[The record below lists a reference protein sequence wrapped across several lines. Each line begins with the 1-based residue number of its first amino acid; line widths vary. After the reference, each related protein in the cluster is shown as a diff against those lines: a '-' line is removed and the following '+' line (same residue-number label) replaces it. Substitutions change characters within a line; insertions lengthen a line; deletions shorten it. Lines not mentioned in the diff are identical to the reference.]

1 MSAFDPKRTSL
12 LSQTSGDG
20 IYTPAMSNYLSQ
32 RRGVA
37 GCLVEQLAV
46 ESSVV
51 FGSDHGFLCL
61 LDRIA
66 ICFVDAGP

>member
-1 MSAFDPKRTSL
+1 MSASDPKRTSL
-12 LSQTSGDG
+12 
-20 IYTPAMSNYLSQ
+20 LSQ